1 MFKLK
6 TKFDLFSFKKDKAEE
21 SPKANKESK
30 KNFSNIVKS
39 VFDTSTIS
47 TKKQVK
53 IDLVDSEYLP
63 HELIEESQAQLF
75 KVSSYSL
82 NYQQKANAM
91 QNTDEIVI
99 SQLDQRY
106 YNKDFDPNELVLV
119 YNRLVNQSSLPDEFD
134 LDMLQL
140 LIMKNKT
147 ENYVVNQIIEEN
159 INKEITKNYNGFIEG
174 ITSSKVR
181 C

>member
-82 NYQQKANAM
+82 NYQ
-91 QNTDEIVI
+91 
-99 SQLDQRY
+99 
-106 YNKDFDPNELVLV
+106 
-119 YNRLVNQSSLPDEFD
+119 
-134 LDMLQL
+134 
-140 LIMKNKT
+140 
-147 ENYVVNQIIEEN
+147 
-159 INKEITKNYNGFIEG
+159 
-174 ITSSKVR
+174 
-181 C
+181 